1 MRQSVFR
8 AAIDDGAGSVDAGY
22 LALFWT
28 MAATVSAIPVLL
40 IVAGLAVHHGPD
52 KAAEIIQA
60 AGIAIGAVCT
70 GAGVVIGAVG
80 AFRMG
85 DKPRAQTAELTTT
98 TTRTETVTPGAQ
110 EPLQVDVVGLP
121 NAKAAPKKAP
131 ARRR

>member
-1 MRQSVFR
+1 MKQSVFR

-22 LALFWT
+22 LALYWT
-28 MAATVSAIPVLL
+28 MFATVGAIPFLL
-40 IVAGLAVHHGPD
+40 IVSGLAVYHSPE
-52 KAAEIIQA
+52 KAAEVIQA
-60 AGIAIGAVCT
+60 TGIAIGAICT

-98 TTRTETVTPGAQ
+98 TTRTETVTPGQQ

-121 NAKAAPKKAP
+121 NAKQATKTP